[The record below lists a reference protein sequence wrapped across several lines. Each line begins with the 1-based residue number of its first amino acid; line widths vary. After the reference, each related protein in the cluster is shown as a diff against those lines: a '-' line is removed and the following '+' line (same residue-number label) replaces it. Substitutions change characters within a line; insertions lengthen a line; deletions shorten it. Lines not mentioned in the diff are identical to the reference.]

1 MTFTE
6 SLLKELE
13 KEALTTRKILDRV
26 PDGNYD
32 WKPHEKSMSIR
43 QLATH
48 VAEIPGWLPLI
59 LNSDEMDFTKMEYKP
74 ASINNQQELNAH
86 FEKSLVDGR
95 TALSAATDDKL
106 VNETWTMRSGDI
118 IHSADSRLEN
128 VRHCFCQIVHHRAQ
142 LGVYLR
148 LLNIPLPGSYGP
160 SADDNT
166 F

>member
-1 MTFTE
+1 MTFTA
-6 SLLKELE
+6 SLLKEME
-13 KEALTTRKILDRV
+13 NEARTTRKLLERV

-48 VAEIPGWLPLI
+48 VAEITGWIPLI
-59 LNSDEMDFTKMEYKP
+59 LNTDEMDFMKMEYKP
-74 ASINNQQELNAH
+74 AAINNQQELMTH
-86 FEKSLVDGR
+86 FEKSLEEGKS
-95 TALSAATDDKL
+95 ALAAVTDEKL
-106 VNETWTMRSGDI
+106 INETWTMRSGDT
-118 IHSADSRLEN
+118 IHSTDSRLDN

-142 LGVYLR
+142 LGAYLR

-160 SADDNT
+160 SADDNS